1 MEQTCTK
8 EEEMN
13 MSIKKRIRIIGLVAF
28 LCAIT
33 LSICPTGAFAASAT
47 QELVPY
53 LTPPAGGGAYIL
65 GAGQISV
72 TNKYMPGGIKFVH
85 EATTGTMEEVKKLQ
99 RAEKE
104 KKDMLATFGTVDG
117 NKAYKGLNEYAN
129 NPFPGLR
136 AIFMGQYV
144 DEYLVVPANS
154 PIKSFA
160 DVKGKRIA
168 IGGPGSSVSITAL
181 LTLSYYGITPT
192 DFKYYYYVYKETVEG
207 IRDGSLDGGFLAGGY
222 PMASYVELSTTH
234 NVRIV
239 PVDEEIGK
247 KLVSENPGYYQSVVK
262 AGIYKGHEK
271 DTSIVGFTGSVWTH
285 AAVRDDLIYN
295 FLKTLF
301 AHKEEYYTIHRDA
314 KALTLE
320 TATKTIA
327 VPLHPG
333 AEKCLKEL
341 GAIK

>member
-1 MEQTCTK
+1 
-8 EEEMN
+8 
-13 MSIKKRIRIIGLVAF
+13 MSIRQCVKTLCLAVIFFAVA
-28 LCAIT
+28 LT
-33 LSICPTGAFAASAT
+33 ICFTGASALAAT

-72 TNKYMPGGIKFVH
+72 TNKYMPGGVKFVQ
-85 EATTGTMEEVKKLQ
+85 EATTGTMEEVKRLQ
-99 RAEKE
+99 KAQEQ
-104 KKDMLATFGTVDG
+104 KKDALATFGTVDG
-117 NKAYKGLNEYAN
+117 NNAYKGLKDYSA

-136 AIFMGQYV
+136 AIVMCQHV

-154 PIKSFA
+154 PIKSWA
-160 DVKGKRIA
+160 DLKGKRIA
-168 IGGPGSSVSITAL
+168 IGGPGSSVANTAL
-181 LTLSYYGITPT
+181 LVLSYYGITPK
-192 DFKYYYYVYKETVEG
+192 DFKAYYYVYKETVEG
-207 IRDGSLDGGFLAGGY
+207 IGDGSLDGGMLAGGY

-239 PVDEEIGK
+239 PVDDAIGK

-262 AGIYKGHEK
+262 AGLYKGHEK
-271 DTSIVGFTGSVWTH
+271 DTSIIGFTGSVWTH
-285 AAVRDDLIYN
+285 AGVRDDLIYN
-295 FLKTLF
+295 FLKNLF
-301 AHKEEYYTIHRDA
+301 AHKDEYYKIHRDA
-314 KALTLE
+314 STLTLE
-320 TATKTIA
+320 TAVQTIA

>member
-1 MEQTCTK
+1 MK
-8 EEEMN
+8 
-13 MSIKKRIRIIGLVAF
+13 MSIEKCIRIIGLVVF
-28 LCAIT
+28 LGAII
-33 LSICPTGAFAASAT
+33 LSICPTGAFAASET

-99 RAEKE
+99 RAEQQ
-104 KKDMLATFGTVDG
+104 KKDTLATFGTVDG
-117 NKAYKGLNEYAN
+117 NNAYKGLNEYAA

-160 DVKGKRIA
+160 DLKGKRIA
-168 IGGPGSSVSITAL
+168 IGGPGSSVANTAL
-181 LTLSYYGITPT
+181 LTLSYYGITPK
-192 DFKYYYYVYKETVEG
+192 DFKFYYYVYKETVEG

-239 PVDEEIGK
+239 PVDVEIGK
-247 KLVSENPGYYQSVVK
+247 KLISENPGYYQNVVK

-271 DTSIVGFTGSVWTH
+271 DTPIVGFTGSVWTH

-295 FLKTLF
+295 FLKNLF

-320 TATKTIA
+320 TATNTIA